1 MDTQENDKQ
10 EEQKT
15 KQERHAIAAFVL
27 GLFSVIT
34 PLQLFGGGFLI
45 GLILSIVGLHQVSLA
60 GGIKENG
67 FARTGKILSIIG
79 LVLSVLLLIA
89 TGLLLARFSRY
100 MGPLIRN
107 SPFRLRPMMRHRFIF

>member
-1 MDTQENDKQ
+1 MDTQEINKQ

-15 KQERHAIAAFVL
+15 KQERHAIVAFVL
-27 GLFSVIT
+27 GLLSLIA
-34 PLQLFGGGFLI
+34 PLQLSGCI

-60 GGIKENG
+60 GGTKENG

-100 MGPLIRN
+100 MGPLLRL
-107 SPFRLRPMMRHRFIF
+107 SPFRMRPMMMRHRFIF

>member
-1 MDTQENDKQ
+1 MDNQDIEKQ
-10 EEQKT
+10 EEQQT

-27 GLFSVIT
+27 GLLALIA
-34 PLQLFGGGFLI
+34 PLQLSGLI
-45 GLILSIVGLHQVSLA
+45 GIILSIVGLHQVSLA

-100 MGPLIRN
+100 MGPSLRL
-107 SPFRLRPMMRHRFIF
+107 SPFRMGPMMRHRFIF